1 MSEADRKIIREQL
14 HRLLDLVIETNGLE
28 PRRREITGTL
38 PTVHFEYYGN
48 VNKVVMYIRPDGYDS
63 VYGDAM
69 KEMQTLIDCYVN
81 EPIPDKFID
90 KAEKCCKAALGD
102 NKESE
107 VLLRDIERE
116 TARIVES
123 KKRLTNMK
131 EQYERLSSEGR

>member
-1 MSEADRKIIREQL
+1 MNEADRKIIREQL
-14 HRLLDLVIETNGLE
+14 HRLLDLIIETNGFE

-48 VNKVVMYIRPDGYDS
+48 VNKVVMYIHPDGYDS
-63 VYGDAM
+63 VHGVM